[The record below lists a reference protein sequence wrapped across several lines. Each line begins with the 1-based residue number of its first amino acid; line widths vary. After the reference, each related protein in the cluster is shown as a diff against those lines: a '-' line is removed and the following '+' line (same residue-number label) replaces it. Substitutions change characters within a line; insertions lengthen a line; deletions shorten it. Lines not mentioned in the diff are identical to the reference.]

1 MEEIEDLVRL
11 GFRESF
17 DDSGTFPIREWL
29 YEFCRE
35 MIKSGFNKKIVLG
48 CNMKP
53 IREDYKLMREAGF
66 RFILVGVES
75 ANQKTLDIIKKGQKQ
90 ENVEANIKAM
100 AEARLEPH
108 ITSMFGYPHETEEE
122 EMNTVRFVQKMLKK
136 GYAKTAQASV
146 YSPPRTAPDPN
157 SKGHKF
163 VPMIYDAYRSPE
175 FWYHKIKD
183 IRRIEDI
190 TYLARGARLVL
201 EEKWRKL
208 WLK

>member
-1 MEEIEDLVRL
+1 
-11 GFRESF
+11 
-17 DDSGTFPIREWL
+17 
-29 YEFCRE
+29 
-35 MIKSGFNKKIVLG
+35 
-48 CNMKP
+48 
-53 IREDYKLMREAGF
+53 
-66 RFILVGVES
+66 
-75 ANQKTLDIIKKGQKQ
+75 
-90 ENVEANIKAM
+90 
-100 AEARLEPH
+100 
-108 ITSMFGYPHETEEE
+108 
-122 EMNTVRFVQKMLKK
+122 MNTVRFVQKMLKK